1 MSWRAQLSSHIRE
14 LRFVFNPNNK
24 NSLGLRNFIDNN
36 YSEIKMLNPAL
47 PFLVRAY
54 SGPDVLPSVTAEY
67 DQNVHKRSLTDAS
80 AEQVEA
86 TLKEL
91 FDIGVKEPKNPAS
104 RDGDVSRVYETFI
117 PPIQARLD

>member
-54 SGPDVLPSVTAEY
+54 SGPVDPSVTAEF
-67 DQNVHKRSLTDAS
+67 DKNVHKRSLTDAS

-86 TLKEL
+86 ALKEL

-104 RDGDVSRVYETFI
+104 RADDVSRAYETFI